1 MNTPLHIIRSN
12 LTRPNFAR
20 RNLIALALTAGLG
33 LGACTDEVATHGHIL
48 RTATV
53 EDVRPGAA
61 TKQDIRALLGT
72 PSSIAAFDDSVWY
85 YISQVRVSQA
95 FFKPDT
101 AQQQVLVMHFDGGGV
116 LDKIG
121 VLGEE
126 DSNEVILVAR
136 ETPTAGHKLTFLEQ
150 LLGNVG
156 RFTKEEQGS

>member
-1 MNTPLHIIRSN
+1 MHTPLHNKCHN
-12 LTRPNFAR
+12 LASPNFAR

-33 LGACTDEVATHGHIL
+33 LAACSVEVATHGHIL

-61 TKQDIRALLGT
+61 TKQDVRAVLGT

-101 AQQQVLVMHFDGGGV
+101 AQQQVLVMHFDVGGV

-121 VLGEE
+121 VLGED
-126 DSNEVILVAR
+126 DSNEVTLVAR
-136 ETPTAGHKLTFLEQ
+136 QTPTAGHKLTFLEQ

-156 RFTKEEQGS
+156 RFTRQEEGS

>member
-1 MNTPLHIIRSN
+1 MLTPLHNKCRK
-12 LTRPNFAR
+12 LARPNLMC
-20 RNLIALALTAGLG
+20 RNLIALVLTAGLS
-33 LGACTDEVATHGHIL
+33 LAACSVEVATHGHIL

-61 TKQDIRALLGT
+61 TKQDVRAVLGT

-101 AQQQVLVMHFDGGGV
+101 AQQQVLVMHFDDGGV

-121 VLGEE
+121 VLGED
-126 DSNEVILVAR
+126 DSNEVTLVAR
-136 ETPTAGHKLTFLEQ
+136 QTPTAGHKLTFLEQ

-156 RFTKEEQGS
+156 RFTRQEEGS

>member
-1 MNTPLHIIRSN
+1 MRTSLHI
-12 LTRPNFAR
+12 AR
-20 RNLIALALTAGLG
+20 RTLLAIALTAGLA
-33 LGACTDEVATHGHIL
+33 ACTDEVATHGHIL

-61 TKQDIRALLGT
+61 TKQDVRAVLGT
-72 PSSIAAFDDSVWY
+72 PSSIAAFDESVWY

-101 AQQQVLVMHFDGGGV
+101 AQQQVLVMHFDDSGI
-116 LDKIG
+116 LDRIG

-126 DSNEVILVAR
+126 ESEEVTLIAR

-156 RFTKEEQGS
+156 RFTKQEQGF

>member
-1 MNTPLHIIRSN
+1 MQKPLHNKCQN
-12 LTRPNFAR
+12 LASHNLAR

-33 LGACTDEVATHGHIL
+33 LAACSVEVATHGHIL

-61 TKQDIRALLGT
+61 TKQDVRAVLGT

-101 AQQQVLVMHFDGGGV
+101 AQQQVLVMHFDVRGV

-121 VLGEE
+121 VLGED
-126 DSNEVILVAR
+126 DSNEVTLVAR

-156 RFTKEEQGS
+156 RFTKQEQGS

>member
-1 MNTPLHIIRSN
+1 MKTPLHIARTTCFTAIAVAS
-12 LTRPNFAR
+12 LT
-20 RNLIALALTAGLG
+20 LS
-33 LGACTDEVATHGHIL
+33 ACSDQVATHGHIL

-61 TKQDIRALLGT
+61 TQQDVRSILGT
-72 PSSIAAFDDSVWY
+72 PSSKAAFDDSVWY

-101 AQQQVLVMHFDGGGV
+101 AQQQVLVMHFDKGGV
-116 LDKIG
+116 LDRIG
-121 VLGEE
+121 VLGEGE
-126 DSNEVILVAR
+126 SNEVTLVAR

-156 RFTKEEQGS
+156 RFTKQEQGL